1 MVRTKDET
9 CPVSLD
15 EIKEWNYIEDH
26 VFDNKLRLCIEAAIS
41 AVESYINQVVWPST
55 FVFELPVPLCVLEI
69 PIYPVSSIQVSVGDA
84 DIPADRYAWDGRV
97 LRIDGPL
104 GEGKMTVT
112 VQAGNATLEQD
123 VKSAILLIA
132 SELFRNPTDSV
143 KTLPTTSKLL
153 LDPHRNANI

>member
-9 CPVSLD
+9 CPVSID

-26 VFDNKLRLCIEAAIS
+26 AFDNKLRLCLESAIS
-41 AVESYINQVVWPST
+41 AVESYINQVVWPSAY
-55 FVFELPVPLCVLEI
+55 VFESPAPLRALEI
-69 PIYPVSSIQVSVGDA
+69 PVYPVSSIQVSVGGA
-84 DIPADRYAWDGRV
+84 DLPADRYAWDGRV

-104 GEGKMTVT
+104 GEGQMVVT
-112 VQAGNATLEQD
+112 VQAGNKTLDQD
-123 VKSAILLIA
+123 IKSAILLIA